1 MPKQEVHLFV
11 TGRVQGVSYR
21 ANAADMARKLG
32 LAGWV
37 RNLPDGRVELLAQG
51 EEKALKSLL
60 GWAHQG
66 PSQARVEHI
75 ETQWSEEIA
84 MALAGFEILY

>member
-1 MPKQEVHLFV
+1 MKHELHIVI
-11 TGRVQGVSYR
+11 TGHVQGVSYR
-21 ANAADMARKLG
+21 ANAASMAARLG

-37 RNLPDGRVELLAQG
+37 RNLADGRVELLAQG

-66 PSQARVEHI
+66 PSQARVEHV
-75 ETQWSEEIA
+75 ESQWSEPGQNLSDFVIRP
-84 MALAGFEILY
+84 